1 MQTTVRK
8 LGNSAG
14 LIIPK
19 AVLTELGLSVGDAVD
34 CVLKD
39 GRLILAPAKR
49 SKRAGWAEASHQI
62 AAAGEA
68 TLAWP
73 EFANAGDDDLRW

>member
-19 AVLTELGLSVGDAVD
+19 AILAELGLSAGDAVD
-34 CVLKD
+34 LLHED
-39 GRLILAPAKR
+39 GRLVLTPVKCGR
-49 SKRAGWAEASHQI
+49 RAGWAEASRNI
-62 AAAGEA
+62 AAAGENV
-68 TLAWP
+68 LAWP
-73 EFANAGDDDLRW
+73 EFANAADDELRW

>member
-19 AVLTELGLSVGDAVD
+19 ALLAELGLSAGDGVD
-34 CVLKD
+34 VRLKD
-39 GRLILAPAKR
+39 GRLILTPIKPGR
-49 SKRAGWAEASHQI
+49 RAGWAEASREI
-62 AAAGEA
+62 AAASEDSL
-68 TLAWP
+68 TWP
-73 EFANAGDDDLRW
+73 EFANAGDDELQW

>member
-19 AVLTELGLSVGDAVD
+19 PMLTELGLSPGDAVD
-34 CVLKD
+34 CVLD
-39 GRLILAPAKR
+39 EGRLVLTPVKPAPR
-49 SKRAGWAEASHQI
+49 TGWAEASRII
-62 AAAGEA
+62 AEAGDD
-68 TLAWP
+68 TPVWP
-73 EFANAGDDDLRW
+73 EFANADDDALRW